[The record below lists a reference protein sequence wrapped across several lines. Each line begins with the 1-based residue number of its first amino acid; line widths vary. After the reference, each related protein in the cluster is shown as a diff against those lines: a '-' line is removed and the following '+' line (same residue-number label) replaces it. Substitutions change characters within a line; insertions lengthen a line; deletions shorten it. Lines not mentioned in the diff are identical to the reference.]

1 MMKELLTVE
10 LRQLF
15 SSAETNFL
23 TGCEIGDIR
32 VTQGGNTLPTCFQF
46 DVKDSDGVKILTIK
60 VYDKIMD
67 LISREATHLVG
78 SSIR

>member
-1 MMKELLTVE
+1 M
-10 LRQLF
+10 
-15 SSAETNFL
+15 ETNFL
-23 TGCEIGDIR
+23 TGSEIGDIR
-32 VTQGGNTLPTCFQF
+32 VTKGGNTLSTCFQF
-46 DVKDSDGVKILTIK
+46 DVKDSDGAKILTIK